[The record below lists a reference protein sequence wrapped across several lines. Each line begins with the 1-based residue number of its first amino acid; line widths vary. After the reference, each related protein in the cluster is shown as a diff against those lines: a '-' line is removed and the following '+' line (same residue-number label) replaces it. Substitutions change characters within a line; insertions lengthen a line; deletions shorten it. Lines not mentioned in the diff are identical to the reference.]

1 MTPEIQRFIELL
13 QSQVG
18 YAGKGAATK
27 FGKWYGN
34 NVEFDAD
41 YSSAPWCDMYLSW
54 AAHKLGYQEWIGQF
68 AWTVAHARWFKEQHA
83 WGKAP
88 KPGALVFFD
97 WSGTGQIENIDHVGV
112 VTKVKGDKIFTIE
125 GNTGGGVVERKERDT
140 NSVVGYGYPERVKSR
155 LDETASGTQ
164 QVSQGAAQPPGA
176 PAQTE
181 ARPGPNP
188 PQDQSADQNPE
199 ASRDTHMTQEHPG
212 RGPSETRPDA
222 NTARE
227 QLADRT
233 PRQPPGGHTGKDRPL
248 GGPPGESFGGPPG
261 DKPLQGFQ
269 NPQPTDDHAPQ
280 AGDPSTAD
288 RPGRDTA
295 DVPQSHGKST
305 GPDAGQDDSH
315 SAAPPTHAP
324 PQASDSPPNA
334 SAPSP
339 NSADNPAVTAAPAP
353 SSDNPKATP
362 TSDTSTSTPTPTASP
377 TSETPTSTPTAT
389 PTSEAP
395 TATPTPTASPTS
407 ETPTATPTATPT
419 SETPSATVT
428 STPSHSETPP
438 TATASPTT
446 SDTPAAS
453 VSQTAT
459 ETTAPSSSADT
470 AAESSEPSASPEPE
484 PTPSPSEAATT
495 SQAEATTASTPSPST
510 TPSSAEPVAS
520 TAAEPVPDQATDAAS
535 KAPGPSVTTAFP
547 TNLQASVSGPPPSLS
562 TPVLITSAVVAV
574 LALFAVF
581 AVLKTRARARSAA
594 SAFAAPSPSMP
605 APRHGVA
612 EPPDESSLWRRELL
626 EVIEA
631 AIALPPDTTT
641 PSEQENRR
649 PDPEPREQDILTEPL
664 EAVIDTGPS
673 ERIVIP
679 EATTPFDAFTPPRSA
694 DQDTPDPTHHGQG
707 PSGERHDGDEDGT
720 TERPPTP

>member
-13 QSQVG
+13 QSQLG

-27 FGKWYGN
+27 FGEWYGN

-68 AWTVAHARWFKEQHA
+68 AWTVAHARWFKEHHA

-97 WSGTGQIENIDHVGV
+97 WSGTGQIDNIDHVGV

-164 QVSQGAAQPPGA
+164 QVSQGAARPPGA
-176 PAQTE
+176 PAQTDDRTSE
-181 ARPGPNP
+181 ARTGPHP
-188 PQDQSADQNPE
+188 PRDQSADQNPE
-199 ASRDTHMTQEHPG
+199 ASRDTHMTQEQPG
-212 RGPSETRPDA
+212 QGRSDTRPDA
-222 NTARE
+222 NTTRE
-227 QLADRT
+227 QLADR
-233 PRQPPGGHTGKDRPL
+233 PPHQPPGGHTGKDRPL
-248 GGPPGESFGGPPG
+248 GGPPGESFGGSPG
-261 DKPLQGFQ
+261 DNPAQGLQT
-269 NPQPTDDHAPQ
+269 PQSTDDRGPQ
-280 AGDPSTAD
+280 EGDPSTAD
-288 RPGRDTA
+288 RPGKDTA
-295 DVPQSHGKST
+295 DVPPSHGKST
-305 GPDAGQDDSH
+305 GPLSPDTNQDDSH

-324 PQASDSPPNA
+324 PQASDSPPDA

-339 NSADNPAVTAAPAP
+339 NSPDNPT
-353 SSDNPKATP
+353 ATP

-377 TSETPTSTPTAT
+377 TSETPTSTPT
-389 PTSEAP
+389 
-395 TATPTPTASPTS
+395 PTASPTS
-407 ETPTATPTATPT
+407 ETPTSTPTATPTSETPTSTPTATPT

-428 STPSHSETPP
+428 PTPSPSETPP
-438 TATASPTT
+438 TATATPTT

-453 VSQTAT
+453 VSQTAA
-459 ETTAPSSSADT
+459 ETTAPSPSAD
-470 AAESSEPSASPEPE
+470 ASASPEPE

-495 SQAEATTASTPSPST
+495 SQAEATPASTSSPTTTPSP
-510 TPSSAEPVAS
+510 AEPVAS

-535 KAPGPSVTTAFP
+535 QAPGPSVTTAFP
-547 TNLQASVSGPPPSLS
+547 THLQASVSGPPASLS
-562 TPVLITSAVVAV
+562 TPALITSAVVAV

-581 AVLKTRARARSAA
+581 AVLKTRARARAAA
-594 SAFAAPSPSMP
+594 SAYAAPSLSMP
-605 APRHGVA
+605 VARHDVA
-612 EPPDESSLWRRELL
+612 EPDESSLWRRELL

-631 AIALPPDTTT
+631 AIALPPSGEQDGDS
-641 PSEQENRR
+641 PDRQENRR
-649 PDPEPREQDILTEPL
+649 PDPEPREQDVLTEPL
-664 EAVIDTGPS
+664 EAVIDTGTS

-679 EATTPFDAFTPPRSA
+679 EATTPFDAFTPARST
-694 DQDTPDPTHHGQG
+694 DQDTPDPTHHGHG
-707 PSGERHDGDEDGT
+707 PSGEHHDGDEDGT
-720 TERPPTP
+720 TERPSTP